1 MNNLLRRLLGLGAGA
16 ASVSLSYEEARELAH
31 HPDPKV
37 RRSLAAREDVRPE
50 ILYYL
55 AGDPSP
61 EVRHEIA
68 SNRSTP
74 PQADLLLAADADGEV
89 RQVLAAKIARLAPD
103 LSADE
108 QDRLHRMTYEAL
120 VLLARDQI
128 VRVRQIIAETLKDV
142 ADAPPEVIR
151 RLAADAEMV
160 VSTPVLENSPVL
172 TDDDLLEIIE
182 SRPNP
187 DALSAISRRRGVRAR
202 VAEAIAA
209 SDDTAAIAIL
219 LANRSAQIR
228 EETLDMLIDRAP
240 GIETWHTPMVQR
252 PQLSPGAASRLAQ
265 FVAEN
270 LLEVLNR
277 RQDLPPET
285 MAAVAATVRRRID
298 EDSGGGADIA
308 HRPARDEPPPSGHLV
323 ASDPLQ
329 AARQMHQAGKL
340 TEQVLAGALTTNDRD
355 FVLAALAVRSGMPL
369 ALVRKIVA
377 THSAKGT
384 VALAWKAGLSMV
396 FGVQLQSRLS
406 HIPPSDVL
414 KPKRDGGFP
423 LTPEEMGWQIDFFS
437 SMADPKA

>member
-1 MNNLLRRLLGLGAGA
+1 MSAE
-16 ASVSLSYEEARELAH
+16 ASSASLSYEEARELAH

-37 RRSLAAREDVRPE
+37 RRTLAAREDVRPE

-74 PQADLLLAADADGEV
+74 PQADLLLAADADDEV
-89 RQVLAAKIARLAPD
+89 RKVLAGKVARLAPD

-108 QDRLHRMTYEAL
+108 QDRLRRMTYEAL

-128 VRVRQIIAETLKDV
+128 VRVRQIISETLKDV

-151 RLAADAEMV
+151 RLAADVEMV

-182 SRPNP
+182 SSPTP
-187 DALSAISRRRGVRAR
+187 AALSAISRRRGVRAR

-209 SDDTAAIAIL
+209 SEDTAAIAIL

-240 GIETWHTPMVQR
+240 GIKTWHAPMVQR
-252 PQLSPGAASRLAQ
+252 PQLSPKAAARLAQ

-270 LLEVLNR
+270 LLEALNR

-285 MAAVAATVRRRID
+285 LAAVAATVRRRID
-298 EDSGGGADIA
+298 EDGGADIA
-308 HRPARDEPPPSGHLV
+308 HRPARDEPPPPSG
-323 ASDPLQ
+323 
-329 AARQMHQAGKL
+329 
-340 TEQVLAGALTTNDRD
+340 
-355 FVLAALAVRSGMPL
+355 
-369 ALVRKIVA
+369 
-377 THSAKGT
+377 
-384 VALAWKAGLSMV
+384 
-396 FGVQLQSRLS
+396 
-406 HIPPSDVL
+406 
-414 KPKRDGGFP
+414 
-423 LTPEEMGWQIDFFS
+423 TPV
-437 SMADPKA
+437 MADPL